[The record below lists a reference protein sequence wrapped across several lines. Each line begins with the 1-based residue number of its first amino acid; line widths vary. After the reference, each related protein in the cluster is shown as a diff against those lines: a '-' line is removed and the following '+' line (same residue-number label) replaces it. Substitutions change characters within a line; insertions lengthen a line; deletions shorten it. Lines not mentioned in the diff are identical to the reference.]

1 MSLNTTK
8 TKSLLITTL
17 QKRRTLTS
25 SALNVQIDGRSIEQV
40 DYAKMLGVMI
50 DSDKSWEHHIDTIC
64 CIISSRLSLL
74 RRIKPY
80 LNFDSALRFYNSCVN
95 NYLIYCSA
103 AWGNC
108 SHHLLL
114 RLLRLQKRA
123 GRILLDADLSQ
134 ASISLF
140 LKLNWIPVFDL
151 IKYRKLFLLFIV
163 LLNPNAR
170 KCLSNRC
177 QFLCDSRGPLGR
189 FTRAS
194 LYDLKVPCPHNNS
207 GKRTL
212 AYTATELFNDLSS
225 DLKEFS
231 ISADIYLN
239 FFPPLLSLNYEVCFS
254 HAYHRLSTWRI
265 YCARLAAILFIV
277 TVFHGP
283 TTTTITSF
291 NLYLCIYVYM
301 FIYSTYFAPLRRFI
315 YIIHYVFIAYST
327 LNIVSFV
334 CIYIYIYKFICF

>member
-1 MSLNTTK
+1 
-8 TKSLLITTL
+8 
-17 QKRRTLTS
+17 
-25 SALNVQIDGRSIEQV
+25 
-40 DYAKMLGVMI
+40 MLGVMI
-50 DSDKSWEHHIDTIC
+50 DSDMSWEHHIDTIC

-95 NYLIYCSA
+95 NYFIYCSA

-114 RLLRLQKRA
+114 RLLRLQKSV

-163 LLNPNAR
+163 LLTPNAP
-170 KCLSNRC
+170 KCLRNSF
-177 QFLCDSRGPLGR
+177 QFLCDSRWVLGR

-194 LYDLKVPCPHNNS
+194 LYDLKVPCPHSNS

-212 AYTATELFNDLSS
+212 AYSATKLFNDLSS
-225 DLKEFS
+225 DWKEFS
-231 ISADIYLN
+231 ISSSFHWYLN
-239 FFPPLLSLNYEVCFS
+239 FFLPLLSLNYEVCFS
-254 HAYHRLSTWRI
+254 HAYHRSNTWRI
-265 YCARLAAILFIV
+265 YCARLATILFIV
-277 TVFHGP
+277 TVFHSP

-291 NLYLCIYVYM
+291 NFYLH
-301 FIYSTYFAPLRRFI
+301 I
-315 YIIHYVFIAYST
+315 YIHVH
-327 LNIVSFV
+327 L
-334 CIYIYIYKFICF
+334 

>member
-1 MSLNTTK
+1 MFADDTTILVRGPSVTSLSTQLNEVATTVSTWADNNRMSLNTTK

-95 NYLIYCSA
+95 NYFIYCSA

-163 LLNPNAR
+163 LLNPNAP
-170 KCLSNRC
+170 KCLQNRF

-194 LYDLKVPCPHNNS
+194 LYDLKVPCPHSNS

-212 AYTATELFNDLSS
+212 AYTATKLFNDLSS

-231 ISADIYLN
+231 ISSSPLIFKFLPSSLKSKLRSL
-239 FFPPLLSLNYEVCFS
+239 FFSRLSSAEHLEDLLCSTCRYSIHCHCFS
-254 HAYHRLSTWRI
+254 
-265 YCARLAAILFIV
+265 
-277 TVFHGP
+277 
-283 TTTTITSF
+283 
-291 NLYLCIYVYM
+291 
-301 FIYSTYFAPLRRFI
+301 
-315 YIIHYVFIAYST
+315 
-327 LNIVSFV
+327 
-334 CIYIYIYKFICF
+334 